1 MDTIVRTLTFVLT
14 IQMITSSDL
23 ECQMEL
29 KPYKL
34 QPLYRL
40 NSKNVVTI
48 GRQIRIRSAYNCH
61 LNSEAIINDYNFPN
75 ESITTALFKFI
86 CDEYI
91 KISFDQLE
99 NATYHSNLISYIQL
113 DKCSFDPREI
123 DLFFLITNARVF
135 VILTANFTSFEA
147 TAYRSSC
154 EGFKNILSL
163 ALTSIHN
170 DIMSFIQ
177 YMFNCNNETF
187 NVKEVLLGQCIGAIH
202 QQQLRKKFPDLQTL
216 EVLNCDIKNTVEFPW
231 SIRDA
236 FLPDNISRSEYLQNH
251 ISTSYHLNIPY
262 DIFRR
267 HLSLTNNGL
276 TTGSDIQISRR
287 LHFFKISQ
295 NNISL
300 FDEDVFK
307 NVEGLQFIILSELG
321 LQEIRGLTF
330 SGLTELL
337 YLDLTKNKLSN
348 LPPGVF
354 DQLSSLI
361 ILSLAHNSLNVLPK
375 QVFLYLN
382 KLISLDL
389 GYNKILTVGDEILP
403 VNSVALQRI
412 NLNNNP
418 IREFPVTL
426 LYIRG
431 LETIDL
437 PFTNISFQNMNFL
450 EIIDETAL
458 VRSVEQSRSSIERTY
473 LETTDNWREINL
485 QQSNVTGFFITNNVS
500 SHAKEMLLII
510 LKHYKFIFTMK
521 SFNCYSDIMPFNE
534 LMQNLYERGV
544 WKGNEYFYTDWIC
557 KVPLQFNERTVLSL
571 KAEDTYSI
579 VDISECPNL
588 CACYIREVFNVTIVN
603 CRHKRLNT
611 LPKSMPTGMLD
622 LWLENNN
629 ISKLT
634 VRKYLGDVRQLLMSN
649 NQLVKI
655 EPEVFTKMMNLKML
669 KLDNN
674 LLIRIPE
681 RINELNID
689 MIFLKNNP
697 FACDCHA
704 LWSKKWLK
712 TNSYSIDNLREV
724 TCFNENHQ
732 EAQQIVNFKDYKF
745 VCKEGTIYRSYV
757 TPVVVGTAL
766 LILVGI
772 IVIMIIYFREEIRVL
787 LYVTFELHPFD
798 RRKCDK
804 REVIDLAIIYTKD
817 SEEFVEEKSV
827 LPLKRL
833 QFVIFSVA
841 HDFIAGYSLQENVSS
856 AVFQSK
862 HVLLILS
869 DDMMSNTVLMDYT
882 WAECQNKIKVNRANF
897 LLVTNVTKMTVFP
910 VLNKDIQKH
919 IRLHKHLNCTGAL
932 FFSKIKYILRSYSK
946 NNIGTRPGKQMIDIS
961 PTKLFPFNRELQITI
976 DNEYDLFFCYSSDE
990 RDYCQNNLIPRLER
1004 ESYRICTPDSH
1015 FHSGACILTNI
1026 GLVVESSSHTV
1037 FVTSS
1042 FNSFDDLQL
1051 FVFQR
1056 AIEKTRL
1063 QKYNHLIVVFMQI
1076 NGSETEDRDVKD
1088 YLNSYAYLDVRDRL
1102 FFTRLKRALK
1112 SQIKVDLSNIH
1123 ILSTKM

>member
-1 MDTIVRTLTFVLT
+1 MDILIRTITLVLT
-14 IQMITSSDL
+14 VQMTSSSGL

-34 QPLYRL
+34 HPLYSL
-40 NSKNVVTI
+40 NSKTVVTI
-48 GRQIRIRSAYNCH
+48 GRQIQIRSAYNCH
-61 LNSEAIINDYNFPN
+61 LNSTDIINNYNFPN

-99 NATYHSNLISYIQL
+99 NATYRSNLISYVQL
-113 DKCSFDPREI
+113 DKCSFDPGEI

-147 TAYRSSC
+147 TPHRSSC
-154 EGFKNILSL
+154 EGYKNILSI

-187 NVKEVLLGQCIGAIH
+187 NIKEVLLGQCIGAIN
-202 QQQLRKKFPDLQTL
+202 QQHLRKIFPELQTL

-262 DIFRR
+262 NIFRR
-267 HLSLTNNGL
+267 QLSLINNGL
-276 TTGSDIQISRR
+276 TTESNIQISRR

-295 NNISL
+295 NNISFL
-300 FDEDVFK
+300 DENIFK
-307 NVEGLQFIILSELG
+307 NVQGLQVIILTELG
-321 LQEIRGLTF
+321 LHEIRGLTF

-337 YLDLTKNKLSN
+337 YLDLSKNNLSD

-354 DQLSSLI
+354 DQLSSLTF
-361 ILSLAHNSLNVLPK
+361 LSLAHNSLIVLPK

-382 KLISLDL
+382 KLISIDL
-389 GYNKILTVGDEILP
+389 GYNKILKVCDEILP

-412 NLNNNP
+412 KLDNNP
-418 IREFPVTL
+418 IGEFPVSL

-431 LETIDL
+431 LGTIDL

-450 EIIDETAL
+450 ENIDKTAL
-458 VRSVEQSRSSIERTY
+458 VRSVEQSSSSIEKTY
-473 LETTDNWREINL
+473 LQTRPNWRKINL
-485 QQSNVTGFFITNNVS
+485 LQSNVTGFFIINNAS

-521 SFNCYSDIMPFNE
+521 SFKCYSDIMPFNE
-534 LMQNLYERGV
+534 LMQNLYERGA
-544 WKGNEYFYTDWIC
+544 WKGDEYFYTDWIC
-557 KVPLQFNERTVLSL
+557 KVPSQFKERTVLSL
-571 KAEDTYSI
+571 KAEETYSI
-579 VDISECPNL
+579 VNISECPNL
-588 CACYIREVFNVTIVN
+588 CACYIREVSNVTIVN

-634 VRKYLGDVRQLLMSN
+634 VRKYLGNVRQLLMSN

-655 EPEVFTKMMNLKML
+655 EPEVFTKMINLKML

-689 MIFLKNNP
+689 MICLENNP

-704 LWSKKWLK
+704 LWFKKWLK
-712 TNSYSIDNLREV
+712 TKSYSIDNLREV
-724 TCFNENHQ
+724 TCFNETHQ

-772 IVIMIIYFREEIRVL
+772 IVIMIIYFREEIKVL

-798 RRKCDK
+798 RQKCDK
-804 REVIDLAIIYTKD
+804 REIIDLAIIHTKD
-817 SEEFVEEKSV
+817 SEEFVEEKLV

-882 WAECQNKIKVNRANF
+882 WAECQHKIKVNRANF
-897 LLVTNVTKMTVFP
+897 LLVTNVTKMTEFP
-910 VLNKDIQKH
+910 ALNKDIQKH
-919 IRLHKHLNCTGAL
+919 LRLHKHLNCTSAL
-932 FFSKIKYILRSYSK
+932 FLSKIIYILRSYSK
-946 NNIGTRPGKQMIDIS
+946 NNIGTSQGNLRFDIS
-961 PTKLFPFNRELQITI
+961 PIKLVPFNRELQITK

-990 RDYCQNNLIPRLER
+990 RNYCQNNLIPRLER

-1015 FHSGACILTNI
+1015 FHPGACMLTNI
-1026 GLVVESSSHTV
+1026 GLVVESSSHTI
-1037 FVTSS
+1037 FVTSR

-1051 FVFQR
+1051 FVFQK

-1063 QKYNHLIVVFMQI
+1063 QKYNHLIVVCMQI
-1076 NGSETEDRDVKD
+1076 NESETEDRDVKD

-1102 FFTRLKRALK
+1102 FFERLKRALK
-1112 SQIKVDLSNIH
+1112 TQIKVDFSDIH